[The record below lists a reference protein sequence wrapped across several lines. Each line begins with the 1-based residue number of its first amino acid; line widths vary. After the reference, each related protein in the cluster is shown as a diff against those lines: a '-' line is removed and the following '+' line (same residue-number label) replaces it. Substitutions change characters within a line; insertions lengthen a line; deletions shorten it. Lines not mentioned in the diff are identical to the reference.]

1 MAALR
6 PTRHLIFLCPDQL
19 NPEGPALR
27 DAHPSEDVI
36 VLGESHVEATRF
48 PFHIQRMALI
58 FSAMR
63 HLAAALRTTGYR
75 LDYHYISRPEPISL
89 AGILRQAIAD
99 HRPES
104 IRMTRPNRFDLI
116 QSFEGVA
123 REMET
128 PLEFLDDDHFLTTPE
143 VFKEWA
149 SGRKTLVME
158 HFYRKKRKESGWL
171 MEGDQPAGGEWNFD
185 GDNRKAFGKGGPG
198 LKPEPIRFE
207 PDSITRETIA
217 DLKTHL
223 PDLPGSADSFGW
235 PVTPEQAREALDHF
249 IKQHLADFGQWQDAM
264 WTEEPWL
271 FHSLLS
277 PAMNLQLIDPREA
290 IEAAESAWRDGKAP
304 INAVEGFI
312 RQILGWRE
320 FIRGVYWL
328 EGPEY
333 GSRNALGAEQP
344 LPDFYW
350 TAETDMTCV
359 RQVVR
364 QVLDHGYAHHIQ
376 RLMVTGL
383 YALVS
388 GTHPWEI
395 HSWYMGLF
403 VDAYDWVTLPNTV
416 GMSQFADGGVVATK
430 PYIASG
436 RYVDRM
442 SNYCSSCRYKPEAS
456 TGEDACPITTLYW
469 SFLMEHEETL
479 SANRRMQFQVANLR
493 RKSAEER
500 AAILKQRDEWL
511 SKTLRCPPPT
521 S

>member
-6 PTRHLIFLCPDQL
+6 PTRHLIFVCPDQL

-27 DAHPSEDVI
+27 SARPTEDVI
-36 VLGESHVEATRF
+36 VMGEARDEATRF
-48 PFHIQRMALI
+48 PFHVQRMALI

-63 HLAAALRTTGYR
+63 HLAETLRKEGYR
-75 LDYHYISRPEPISL
+75 LDYHPISRAEPSSL
-89 AGILRQAIAD
+89 GEILRQAILA
-99 HRPES
+99 HRPE
-104 IRMTRPNRFDLI
+104 RVRLTRPNRFDLI
-116 QSFEGVA
+116 ETFEAVA
-123 REMET
+123 RETET
-128 PLEFLDDDHFLTTPE
+128 PIDFLDDDHFLTTPDA
-143 VFKEWA
+143 FIEWA

-158 HFYRKKRKESGWL
+158 HFYRSKRKETGWL

-185 GDNRKAFGKGGPG
+185 RDNRQAFGKEGPG
-198 LKPEPIRFE
+198 LKADPLRFE
-207 PDSITRETIA
+207 PDAITRKTID

-235 PVTPEQAREALDHF
+235 PVTPEQAREALAYFVQH
-249 IKQHLADFGQWQDAM
+249 HLADFGRWQDAM

-277 PAMNLQLIDPREA
+277 PAMNLQLLDPREA
-290 IEAAESAWRDGKAP
+290 IEAAETAWRNGNAP

-328 EGPEY
+328 EGAEY
-333 GSRNALGAEQP
+333 GTRNALGAENP

-350 TAETDMTCV
+350 TAETDMACV
-359 RQVVR
+359 RQVVQ

-383 YALVS
+383 YALIS
-388 GTHPWEI
+388 GTRPWDI

-436 RYVDRM
+436 KYVDRM
-442 SNYCSSCRYKPEAS
+442 SNYCSSCRFKPELA
-456 TGEDACPITTLYW
+456 TGEDACPFTTLYW
-469 SFLMEHEETL
+469 SFLIEHEESL
-479 SANRRMQFQVANLR
+479 AANRRMRFQVANLR

-500 AAILKQRDEWL
+500 SAILKQRDTWL
-511 SKTLRCPPPT
+511 SQTLSPCSPA

>member
-1 MAALR
+1 MAALC
-6 PTRHLIFLCPDQL
+6 PTRHLVFVCPDQL
-19 NPEGPALR
+19 NADGPALR
-27 DAHPSEDVI
+27 VADPSEDVI
-36 VLGESHVEATRF
+36 VMGESHEEATRF
-48 PFHIQRMALI
+48 PFHVQRMALI

-63 HLAAALRTTGYR
+63 HLAQSLRSKGFR
-75 LDYHYISRPEPISL
+75 LDYHPVSRAEPYSL
-89 AGILRQAIAD
+89 SEILRQAIVA
-99 HRPES
+99 HRPER
-104 IRMTRPNRFDLI
+104 IRLTRPNRFDLI
-116 QSFEGVA
+116 ESFQRIAQESD
-123 REMET
+123 T
-128 PLEFLDDDHFLTTPE
+128 PIEFLDDDHFLTTPE
-143 VFKEWA
+143 AFKDWA
-149 SGRKTLVME
+149 SGRKSLVME
-158 HFYRKKRKESGWL
+158 HFYRKRRKETGWL

-185 GDNRKAFGKGGPG
+185 SDNRQSFGKEGPG
-198 LKPEPIRFE
+198 LRPESIRFE
-207 PDSITRETIA
+207 PDAITRETIQ
-217 DLKTHL
+217 DLRTHL

-235 PVTPEQAREALDHF
+235 PVTPEQAREALKHF
-249 IKQHLADFGQWQDAM
+249 IAHHLADFGRWQDAM
-264 WTEEPWL
+264 WRDEPWL

-277 PAMNLQLIDPREA
+277 PAMNLQLLDPREA
-290 IEAAESAWRDGKAP
+290 IDAAESAWREGKVP

-328 EGPEY
+328 EGPDY
-333 GSRNALGAEQP
+333 GTRNALGAKRP

-442 SNYCSSCRYKPEAS
+442 SNYCSNCRFKPEAS
-456 TGEDACPITTLYW
+456 TGENACPITTLYW
-469 SFLMEHEETL
+469 SFLIEHEESLAT
-479 SANRRMQFQVANLR
+479 NRRMRFQVANLR
-493 RKSAEER
+493 RKSPEER
-500 AAILKQRDEWL
+500 SAILQQRDAWL
-511 SKTLRCPPPT
+511 SKSLSCSSP
-521 S
+521 SS